1 MLDDFGNCAC
11 MNLRRTARLIGQF
24 YDQRLQ
30 PGGLRNTQ
38 FSLLVML
45 RALQPLS
52 VTELANTLGM
62 DRSTLTRNVKVL
74 KKNGLIY
81 ERNSE
86 DARVRLLAVTDQGS
100 STIDQNIPYWNQ
112 AQAAFLGR
120 FGSERWDALNGELAA
135 INAEITREGR

>member
-1 MLDDFGNCAC
+1 MTDNFGNCAC

-45 RALQPLS
+45 QWMQPLS
-52 VTELANTLGM
+52 VTALANNLGM

-74 KKNGLIY
+74 QKDGLIE
-81 ERNSE
+81 ERKSK
-86 DARVRLLAVTDQGS
+86 DARVRLLAVTERGS
-100 STIDQNIPYWNQ
+100 AIIDQNIPYWRE
-112 AQAAFLGR
+112 AQAAFLQR
-120 FGSERWDALNGELAA
+120 FGAERWGVLSKELAD
-135 INAEITREGR
+135 INAMIAQEAV